1 MRCAVAPL
9 KASSA
14 SAHRALSGCSTRAS
28 CARDARRASAPA
40 ADTPSSGNAAPG
52 AHLLVARFH
61 FSGHGAQR
69 QPQHR
74 MRSGASGALRQH
86 IARKVR
92 HIVGSHDRTPP
103 PNRPAQAGR
112 CRMAWPARPAQV
124 RSQLAMQRRK
134 GAERVCGRFGV
145 ERAPRATPSA
155 SFIQRTPPGPVRS
168 RRRDKGA
175 HPAVDAA
182 RCGARSPLPQRARA
196 RSSAPAGDG

>member
-74 MRSGASGALRQH
+74 MRSGARGALRQH

-92 HIVGSHDRTPP
+92 RIVRERVTWHNTCSTWGYRQAPMVRSSSGAS
-103 PNRPAQAGR
+103 NAGR
-112 CRMAWPARPAQV
+112 A
-124 RSQLAMQRRK
+124 
-134 GAERVCGRFGV
+134 
-145 ERAPRATPSA
+145 
-155 SFIQRTPPGPVRS
+155 
-168 RRRDKGA
+168 RRR
-175 HPAVDAA
+175 
-182 RCGARSPLPQRARA
+182 QRARA
-196 RSSAPAGDG
+196 LLRKQTRQTAHYPIPAGAPGRRRESSLRRTRVMDAACLMDSRWSEERRGARRALSMLSALRELSVEV